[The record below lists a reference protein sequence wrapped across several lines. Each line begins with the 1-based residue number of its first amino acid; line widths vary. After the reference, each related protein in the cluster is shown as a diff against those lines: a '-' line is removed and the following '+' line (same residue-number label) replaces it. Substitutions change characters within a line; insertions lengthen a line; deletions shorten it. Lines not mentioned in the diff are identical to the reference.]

1 MKQLTERM
9 KAICAMV
16 PKSKA
21 IADIGADHALISIA
35 LAEGNKAEKIY
46 ACDINEG
53 PVEAA
58 RANVLE
64 KGLSDKVTVMLSD
77 GLSDVYDKADTAII
91 AGMGGELIAEI
102 LKRADISG
110 IKSFILQPMSRADKL
125 RGAFSELGLKTED
138 EVLVL
143 DAGRIYTVIHAV
155 HGCEKLSR
163 AELLLGPAV
172 IKKRGPLFLNHAE
185 RIIRYEMS
193 KTNNED
199 ERKFREENIRAVR
212 EVIENGNGK

>member
-16 PKSKA
+16 PKSKV

-35 LAEGNKAEKIY
+35 LAEGGKAEKIY

-53 PVEAA
+53 PVEVAK
-58 RANVLE
+58 ANVSE
-64 KGLSDKVTVMLSD
+64 KGLSGKVTVMLSD
-77 GLSDVYDKADTAII
+77 GLSDVYDKADTAVI

-102 LKRADISG
+102 LKKADISG
-110 IKSFILQPMSRADKL
+110 IQSFILQPMSRADRL
-125 RGAFSELGLKTED
+125 RCAFAELGLKTSD
-138 EVLVL
+138 ESLVL

-155 HGCEKLSR
+155 HGCEELSR
-163 AELLLGPAV
+163 AELLLGPEV
-172 IKKRGPLFLNHAE
+172 IKKRGPLFLKYAE

-199 ERKFREENIRAVR
+199 ERTFREENIRAVR
-212 EVIENGNGK
+212 EVMENGNGK